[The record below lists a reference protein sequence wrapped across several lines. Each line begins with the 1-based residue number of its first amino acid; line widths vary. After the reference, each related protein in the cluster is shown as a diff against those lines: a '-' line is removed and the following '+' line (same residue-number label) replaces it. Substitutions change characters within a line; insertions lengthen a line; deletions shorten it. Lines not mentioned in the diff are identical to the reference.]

1 METMDLRSGLG
12 LDQKKLSN
20 EGFNGDISTQD
31 PHFEIDDQEGAPE
44 GGTDPLFS
52 ENARSK
58 TSMRMHYEAQVA
70 VIRRQMGDLESVR
83 LNLGL
88 SQRKMAQLLMV
99 DPSSWTRWTR
109 QGDEAPPHIWRA
121 LQWFSVLQEKI
132 PGLTPQYF
140 INQSPQVLHQKALQE
155 LDQERQKR
163 QEEMASLHQKIEH
176 VSRERDALQKA
187 LQLDLQNELHAEV
200 AKLKK
205 DLNFHKKMSIVIL
218 SLSIAWAAVLL
229 VWKFA

>member
-1 METMDLRSGLG
+1 MGTMDLRSGLG
-12 LDQKKLSN
+12 LDAKTLSN
-20 EGFNGDISTQD
+20 EGFKGDISPQD
-31 PHFEIDDQEGAPE
+31 SSFEIDDQAGAPE
-44 GGTDPLFS
+44 GTTDPLFS

-99 DPSSWTRWTR
+99 DPSAWTRWTR

-163 QEEMASLHQKIEH
+163 REEMASLHQKIEH
-176 VSRERDALQKA
+176 VSNERDALQKA
-187 LQLDLQNELHAEV
+187 LQLDLQNELHGEV